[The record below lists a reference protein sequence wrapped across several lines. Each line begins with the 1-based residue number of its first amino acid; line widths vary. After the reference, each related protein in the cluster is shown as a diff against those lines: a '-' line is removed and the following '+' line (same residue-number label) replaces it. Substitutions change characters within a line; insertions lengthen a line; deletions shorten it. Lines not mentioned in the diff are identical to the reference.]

1 MRLMPSLHTLREIS
15 LAAMWL
21 IQNRQQY
28 APVGYLLL
36 EYVTGIALAHLPEA
50 ERARIQAHLQRAG
63 LATEVARAGP
73 LAVLSALSHA
83 SPSSSTGVLGM
94 LLAQGSAA
102 TRPPLVEA
110 TMQLLKPHLMSNSTL
125 YAHVEEAL
133 NAYLSQ
139 PRGGGGE
146 ASHHPHYDGAAA
158 AGASSAA
165 PNGTTTT
172 KRS

>member
-1 MRLMPSLHTLREIS
+1 MPSLHTLREIS

-63 LATEVARAGP
+63 LATEVAQAGP

-110 TMQLLKPHLMSNSTL
+110 TMQLLRPHLSNSTL

-146 ASHHPHYDGAAA
+146 ASHGAAA

-172 KRS
+172 NRS